1 MQLYRVL
8 EVQFLAGLDDSES
21 VLPDI
26 AVEVLLKNKTIQFRP
41 SIEDLKDKYYRE
53 ISNFITWPARVF
65 RGVLGNL
72 DLYQRL
78 ADRNGSAIKSLISK
92 AEGTFALLQLHL
104 KNLEPWAAIPY
115 LSVASIHDRVKSIQE
130 WEFNIRVLRL
140 KRKEL
145 EKVADQQKVE
155 CFNINQTKFKNSAD

>member
-130 WEFNIRVLRL
+130 W
-140 KRKEL
+140 
-145 EKVADQQKVE
+145 
-155 CFNINQTKFKNSAD
+155 